1 MAELT
6 PYTPRSQMSMEL
18 LKAISEPKMT
28 AQDLARQEDERRAE
42 EHGVYRK
49 PTQMENV
56 FEGVRKTTGLDPR
69 SLEQTPLDR
78 TMLAG
83 QWATDL
89 VNPGKVLGGKAMMP
103 AIAPLVTKAG
113 RWFKTAPL
121 PEYNEKLF
129 NTELKKEMRF
139 LNKRMRDVHDLGPH
153 LGRNTEM
160 GAAFYDWYPNYGKA
174 GQPAE
179 NFLRGPRGS
188 TVQARILGKG
198 VRVPEVGNDYDQIGR
213 FISNDVFEDKN
224 IFQRWMVQNTK
235 SPHYLDA
242 DANLDTAW
250 KQLSKSTPKK
260 DRGGYIGH
268 NGVLRPKDY
277 LKTEMA
283 KFDKDIR
290 ELINRLRKRG
300 LKPSGVKWQPEEPST
315 ILNRSIVENINSEL
329 SLIRIQKRQ
338 RRKFLESRYVDD
350 FGSYLKEA
358 EFIGPHWE
366 DLVQGPF
373 ASSYGR
379 EVAERFAQ
387 NMRKKG
393 ITHLKYKN
401 TNLSE
406 TKAKDFG
413 NRGSG
418 ISYQRP
424 EFKNKTATMVLD
436 VDALEPAWEKATGK
450 EMLRSKTKD
459 WFSKSGKRDQSS
471 LWQELKDVIG
481 R

>member
-6 PYTPRSQMSMEL
+6 PYTPRSQMSMDL

-28 AQDLARQEDERRAE
+28 AQDLARQEEQDSVEKFGGIRM
-42 EHGVYRK
+42 

-56 FEGVRKTTGLDPR
+56 FKGIEKTTGYKPY
-69 SLEQTPLDR
+69 SAEQTPLDR
-78 TMLAG
+78 AALA
-83 QWATDL
+83 AEMIA
-89 VNPGKVLGGKAMMP
+89 PGIKGKAMMP

-139 LNKRMRDVHDLGPH
+139 LNKRMLNVHDIGPH

-160 GAAFYDWYPNYGKA
+160 GASFYDWYPNYA
-174 GQPAE
+174 RTE
-179 NFLRGPRGS
+179 NFLTGPGGS
-188 TVQARILGKG
+188 TVQAKILGKG
-198 VRVPEVGNDYDQIGR
+198 VRVPEVGGDYEQIGR

-224 IFQRWMVQNTK
+224 LFTSWMTEY
-235 SPHYLDA
+235 SPYVLEDGDQFIRAIQGNDVFSNASLHKI
-242 DANLDTAW
+242 W

-260 DRGGYIGH
+260 DRGGYVGDLQGT
-268 NGVLRPKDY
+268 GVSDGSLHPKNYLETELARIDKQMEGLDPQSSLFKSLKIQKRARRDY
-277 LKTEMA
+277 LKE
-283 KFDKDIR
+283 
-290 ELINRLRKRG
+290 
-300 LKPSGVKWQPEEPST
+300 
-315 ILNRSIVENINSEL
+315 
-329 SLIRIQKRQ
+329 
-338 RRKFLESRYVDD
+338 RYVDD
-350 FGSYLKEA
+350 FGSYFKKGELM
-358 EFIGPHWE
+358 GPHWE
-366 DLVQGPF
+366 ALVHDRGLVDKFKQ
-373 ASSYGR
+373 SMS
-379 EVAERFAQ
+379 
-387 NMRKKG
+387 KKG
-393 ITHLKYKN
+393 ITHLKYTN
-401 TNLSE
+401 TNPNE
-406 TKAKDFG
+406 TANALLG

-436 VDALEPAWEKATGK
+436 VDALEPAWGKATGK

-459 WFSKSGKRDQSS
+459 WFSKSGKREQYG

>member
-129 NTELKKEMRF
+129 NTELNKEMRF

-153 LGRNTEM
+153 LGRDTEM
-160 GAAFYDWYPNYGKA
+160 GASFYDWYPNYAKT
-174 GQPAE
+174 E
-179 NFLRGPRGS
+179 NFLAGPGGS
-188 TVQARILGKG
+188 TVQAKILGKG
-198 VRVPEVGNDYDQIGR
+198 VRVPEVGGDYEQIGR

-224 IFQRWMVQNTK
+224 LFTSWMTEY
-235 SPHYLDA
+235 SPYVLEDSPMGSIQGDYVGNIHFS
-242 DANLDTAW
+242 TAALHKIW

-260 DRGGYIGH
+260 DRGGYVGDLQGT
-268 NGVLRPKDY
+268 GVSDGRLHPKNYLETELAKIDKQMEGIDPQSSLFKSLKIQKRARRDY
-277 LKTEMA
+277 LKE
-283 KFDKDIR
+283 
-290 ELINRLRKRG
+290 
-300 LKPSGVKWQPEEPST
+300 
-315 ILNRSIVENINSEL
+315 
-329 SLIRIQKRQ
+329 
-338 RRKFLESRYVDD
+338 RYVDD
-350 FGSYLKEA
+350 FGSYFKKGELM
-358 EFIGPHWE
+358 GPHWE
-366 DLVQGPF
+366 ALVHDRGLVDKFKQ
-373 ASSYGR
+373 SMS
-379 EVAERFAQ
+379 
-387 NMRKKG
+387 KKG
-393 ITHLKYKN
+393 ITHLKYTN
-401 TNLSE
+401 TNPNE
-406 TKAKDFG
+406 TANALLG

-418 ISYQRP
+418 VSYQRP

>member
-28 AQDLARQEDERRAE
+28 AQDLARQEGQERVEKFGGIRM
-42 EHGVYRK
+42 

-56 FEGVRKTTGLDPR
+56 FKGIEKTTGYKPY
-69 SLEQTPLDR
+69 SAEQTPLDR
-78 TMLAG
+78 AALA
-83 QWATDL
+83 AEMIA
-89 VNPGKVLGGKAMMP
+89 PGIKGKAMMP

-129 NTELKKEMRF
+129 NTELNKEMRF

-153 LGRNTEM
+153 LGRDTEM
-160 GAAFYDWYPNYGKA
+160 GASFYDWYPNYAKT
-174 GQPAE
+174 E
-179 NFLRGPRGS
+179 NFLAGPGGS
-188 TVQARILGKG
+188 TVQAKILGKG
-198 VRVPEVGNDYDQIGR
+198 VRVPEVGGDYEQIGR

-224 IFQRWMVQNTK
+224 LFTSWMTEY
-235 SPHYLDA
+235 SPYVLEDGDQFIRTIQGNDVFSNAALHKI
-242 DANLDTAW
+242 W

-260 DRGGYIGH
+260 DRGGYVSDLQGT
-268 NGVLRPKDY
+268 GVSDGTLHPKNYLETELAKIDKQMKGLDPKSSLFKSLKIQKRARRDY
-277 LKTEMA
+277 LKE
-283 KFDKDIR
+283 
-290 ELINRLRKRG
+290 
-300 LKPSGVKWQPEEPST
+300 
-315 ILNRSIVENINSEL
+315 
-329 SLIRIQKRQ
+329 
-338 RRKFLESRYVDD
+338 RYVDD
-350 FGSYLKEA
+350 FGSYFKKGELM
-358 EFIGPHWE
+358 GPHWE
-366 DLVQGPF
+366 ALVHDRGLVDKFKQ
-373 ASSYGR
+373 SMS
-379 EVAERFAQ
+379 
-387 NMRKKG
+387 KKG

-401 TNLSE
+401 TNPNE
-406 TKAKDFG
+406 TANALLG

-459 WFSKSGKRDQSS
+459 WFSKSGKRYQSS

>member
-28 AQDLARQEDERRAE
+28 AQDLARQEGQERVEKFGGIRM
-42 EHGVYRK
+42 

-56 FEGVRKTTGLDPR
+56 FKGIEKTTGYKPY
-69 SLEQTPLDR
+69 SAEQTPLDR
-78 TMLAG
+78 AALA
-83 QWATDL
+83 AEMIA
-89 VNPGKVLGGKAMMP
+89 PGIKGKAMMP

-129 NTELKKEMRF
+129 NTELNKEMRF

-153 LGRNTEM
+153 LGRDTEM
-160 GAAFYDWYPNYGKA
+160 GASFYDWYPNYA
-174 GQPAE
+174 RTE
-179 NFLRGPRGS
+179 NFLAGPGGS
-188 TVQARILGKG
+188 TVQAKILGKG
-198 VRVPEVGNDYDQIGR
+198 VRVPEVGGDYEQIGR

-224 IFQRWMVQNTK
+224 LFTSWMTEY
-235 SPHYLDA
+235 SPYVLEDGDQFIRTIQGNDVFSNAALHKI
-242 DANLDTAW
+242 W

-260 DRGGYIGH
+260 DRGGYVGDLQGT
-268 NGVLRPKDY
+268 GVSDGRLHPKNYLETELAKIDKQMEGIDPQSSLFKSLKIQKRARRDY
-277 LKTEMA
+277 LKE
-283 KFDKDIR
+283 
-290 ELINRLRKRG
+290 
-300 LKPSGVKWQPEEPST
+300 
-315 ILNRSIVENINSEL
+315 
-329 SLIRIQKRQ
+329 
-338 RRKFLESRYVDD
+338 RYVDD
-350 FGSYLKEA
+350 FGSYFKKGELM
-358 EFIGPHWE
+358 GPHWE
-366 DLVQGPF
+366 ALVHDRGLVDKFKQ
-373 ASSYGR
+373 SMS
-379 EVAERFAQ
+379 
-387 NMRKKG
+387 KKG
-393 ITHLKYKN
+393 ITHLKYTN
-401 TNLSE
+401 TNPNE
-406 TKAKDFG
+406 TANALLG

-418 ISYQRP
+418 VSYQRP

>member
-6 PYTPRSQMSMEL
+6 PYTPRSQMSMDL

-129 NTELKKEMRF
+129 NTELNKEMRF

-179 NFLRGPRGS
+179 NFLKGPRGS

-198 VRVPEVGNDYDQIGR
+198 VRVPDIGDDYEQVGR
-213 FISNDVFEDKN
+213 FISNDVFEDRNLFK
-224 IFQRWMVQNTK
+224 RWMTQNSK
-235 SPHYLDA
+235 SPHYLD
-242 DANLDTAW
+242 NLEYTKHLGEDNVDLAW
-250 KQLSKSTPKK
+250 KRLSKSTPKK
-260 DRGGYIGH
+260 DRGGYVSY
-268 NGVLRPKDY
+268 NGGLHSKDY

-283 KFDKDIR
+283 KFNKDIR
-290 ELINRLRKRG
+290 EFTTKLRKGGLSRFKEENIRNQLAMTRLQKSARRNF
-300 LKPSGVKWQPEEPST
+300 LKP
-315 ILNRSIVENINSEL
+315 
-329 SLIRIQKRQ
+329 
-338 RRKFLESRYVDD
+338 RYVDD
-350 FGSYLKEA
+350 FGSYLKKA
-358 EFIGPHWE
+358 ELIGPQWE

-373 ASSYGR
+373 PGSYGR

-393 ITHLKYKN
+393 ITNIKYKN

-413 NRGSG
+413 NIGSG
-418 ISYQRP
+418 VSYQRP
-424 EFKNKTATMVLD
+424 EFKNTTATMVLD
-436 VDALEPAWEKATGK
+436 VDALEPAWKKATGK

-459 WFSKSGKRDQSS
+459 WFSKSGRREQYG
-471 LWQELKDVIG
+471 LWRTLKDVIG

>member
-28 AQDLARQEDERRAE
+28 AQDLARQEGQERVEKFGGIRM
-42 EHGVYRK
+42 

-56 FEGVRKTTGLDPR
+56 FKGIEKTTGYKPY
-69 SLEQTPLDR
+69 SAEQTPLDR
-78 TMLAG
+78 AALA
-83 QWATDL
+83 AEMIA
-89 VNPGKVLGGKAMMP
+89 PGIKGKAMMP

-129 NTELKKEMRF
+129 NTELNKEMRF

-153 LGRNTEM
+153 LGRDTEM
-160 GAAFYDWYPNYGKA
+160 GASFYDWYPNYAKT
-174 GQPAE
+174 E
-179 NFLRGPRGS
+179 NFLAGPGGS
-188 TVQARILGKG
+188 TVQAKILGKG
-198 VRVPEVGNDYDQIGR
+198 VRVPEVGGDYEQIGR

-224 IFQRWMVQNTK
+224 LFTSWMTEY
-235 SPHYLDA
+235 SPYVLEDGDQFIRTIQGNDVFSNAALHKI
-242 DANLDTAW
+242 W

-260 DRGGYIGH
+260 DRGGYVSDLQGT
-268 NGVLRPKDY
+268 GVSDGTLHPKNYLETELAKIDKQMKGLDPKSSLFKSLKIQKRARRDY
-277 LKTEMA
+277 LKE
-283 KFDKDIR
+283 
-290 ELINRLRKRG
+290 
-300 LKPSGVKWQPEEPST
+300 
-315 ILNRSIVENINSEL
+315 
-329 SLIRIQKRQ
+329 
-338 RRKFLESRYVDD
+338 RYVDD
-350 FGSYLKEA
+350 FGSYFKKGELM
-358 EFIGPHWE
+358 GPHWE
-366 DLVQGPF
+366 ALVHDRGLVDKFKQ
-373 ASSYGR
+373 SMS
-379 EVAERFAQ
+379 
-387 NMRKKG
+387 KKG

-401 TNLSE
+401 TNPNE
-406 TKAKDFG
+406 TANALLG

>member
-28 AQDLARQEDERRAE
+28 AQDLARQEEQDSVEKFGGIRM
-42 EHGVYRK
+42 

-56 FEGVRKTTGLDPR
+56 FKGIEKTTGYKPY
-69 SLEQTPLDR
+69 SAEQTPLDR
-78 TMLAG
+78 AALA
-83 QWATDL
+83 AEMIA
-89 VNPGKVLGGKAMMP
+89 PGIKGKAMMP

-129 NTELKKEMRF
+129 NTELNKEMRF

-153 LGRNTEM
+153 LGRDTEM
-160 GAAFYDWYPNYGKA
+160 GASFYDWYPNYA
-174 GQPAE
+174 RTE
-179 NFLRGPRGS
+179 NFLAGPGGS
-188 TVQARILGKG
+188 TVQAKILGKG
-198 VRVPEVGNDYDQIGR
+198 VRVPEVGGDYEQIGR
-213 FISNDVFEDKN
+213 FISNDIFEDKN
-224 IFQRWMVQNTK
+224 LFTSWMTEY
-235 SPHYLDA
+235 SPYVLEDGDQFIRTIQGNDVFSNAALHKI
-242 DANLDTAW
+242 W

-260 DRGGYIGH
+260 DRGGYVGDLQGT
-268 NGVLRPKDY
+268 GVSDGRLHPKNYLETELAKIDKQMEGLDPQSSLFKSLKIQKRARRDY
-277 LKTEMA
+277 LKE
-283 KFDKDIR
+283 
-290 ELINRLRKRG
+290 
-300 LKPSGVKWQPEEPST
+300 
-315 ILNRSIVENINSEL
+315 
-329 SLIRIQKRQ
+329 
-338 RRKFLESRYVDD
+338 RYVDD
-350 FGSYLKEA
+350 FGSYFKKGELM
-358 EFIGPHWE
+358 GPHWE
-366 DLVQGPF
+366 ALVHDRGLVDKFKQ
-373 ASSYGR
+373 SMS
-379 EVAERFAQ
+379 
-387 NMRKKG
+387 KKG
-393 ITHLKYKN
+393 ITHIKYKN
-401 TNLSE
+401 TNPNE
-406 TKAKDFG
+406 TANALLG

>member
-28 AQDLARQEDERRAE
+28 AQDLARQEGQERVEKFGGIRM
-42 EHGVYRK
+42 

-56 FEGVRKTTGLDPR
+56 FKGIEKTTGYKPY
-69 SLEQTPLDR
+69 SAEQTPLDR
-78 TMLAG
+78 AALA
-83 QWATDL
+83 AEMIA
-89 VNPGKVLGGKAMMP
+89 PGIKGKAMMP

-113 RWFKTAPL
+113 RWFKPATL

-129 NTELKKEMRF
+129 NTELNKEMRF

-160 GAAFYDWYPNYGKA
+160 GASFYDWYPNYA
-174 GQPAE
+174 RTE
-179 NFLRGPRGS
+179 NFLTGPGGS
-188 TVQARILGKG
+188 TVQARILGKS
-198 VRVPEVGNDYDQIGR
+198 VRVPDIGNDYEQIGR

-315 ILNRSIVENINSEL
+315 ILNRSIVENINNEL

-338 RRKFLESRYVDD
+338 RRKFLESRYVDN

-393 ITHLKYKN
+393 ITHIKYKN

-413 NRGSG
+413 NIGSG

-424 EFKNKTATMVLD
+424 EFKNTTATMVLD
-436 VDALEPAWEKATGK
+436 VDALEPAWKKATGK

-459 WFSKSGKRDQSS
+459 WFSKSGKREQYG

>member
-28 AQDLARQEDERRAE
+28 AQDLARQEGQERVEKFGGIRM
-42 EHGVYRK
+42 

-56 FEGVRKTTGLDPR
+56 FKGIEKTTGYNPY
-69 SLEQTPLDR
+69 SAEQTPLDR
-78 TMLAG
+78 AALA
-83 QWATDL
+83 AEMIA
-89 VNPGKVLGGKAMMP
+89 PGIKGKAMMP

-179 NFLRGPRGS
+179 NFLKGPRGS
-188 TVQARILGKG
+188 TVQARILGKS
-198 VRVPEVGNDYDQIGR
+198 VRVPDIGNDYEQIGR
-213 FISNDVFEDKN
+213 FISNDVFEDKK

-300 LKPSGVKWQPEEPST
+300 LKPSGVTWQPEEPST

-329 SLIRIQKRQ
+329 SLTRLQKRQ
-338 RRKFLESRYVDD
+338 RRKFLESRYVDN
-350 FGSYLKEA
+350 FGSYLKKA
-358 EFIGPHWE
+358 ELTGPQWE

-393 ITHLKYKN
+393 ITNIKYKN
-401 TNLSE
+401 TN
-406 TKAKDFG
+406 
-413 NRGSG
+413 
-418 ISYQRP
+418 IS
-424 EFKNKTATMVLD
+424 
-436 VDALEPAWEKATGK
+436 
-450 EMLRSKTKD
+450 
-459 WFSKSGKRDQSS
+459 
-471 LWQELKDVIG
+471 
-481 R
+481 